1 MLTFDEILLHIKFQ
15 LKLFLF
21 ACSPPSYKELFNVKS
36 LRVRMSMERQFML
49 RTSESFQ
56 LCAISIND
64 TVSVHVLLS
73 VKLSMFHSLQSI
85 HSLFSSFFYWDCT
98 YLISQFSPS
107 THSTAH
113 WTIECE
119 KRHST
124 QNFVCMNGDCGRD
137 TLINDFSLFIHSNA
151 FVTIEFYIQ
160 SESISDNPPNSTTTY
175 LFISVRSISMIWQ
188 LCVAVPSTVKFHAQY
203 LVEIWIEV

>member
-64 TVSVHVLLS
+64 TVNVHVLLS

-85 HSLFSSFFYWDCT
+85 HSLFFSFFFT
-98 YLISQFSPS
+98 EIAHISSLNFLP
-107 THSTAH
+107 AH
-113 WTIECE
+113 ILPHIEQLSV
-119 KRHST
+119 KK
-124 QNFVCMNGDCGRD
+124 G
-137 TLINDFSLFIHSNA
+137 
-151 FVTIEFYIQ
+151 IQ
-160 SESISDNPPNSTTTY
+160 HRISY
-175 LFISVRSISMIWQ
+175 V
-188 LCVAVPSTVKFHAQY
+188 
-203 LVEIWIEV
+203 

>member
-64 TVSVHVLLS
+64 TVNVHVLLS

-85 HSLFSSFFYWDCT
+85 HSLFSSFFS
-98 YLISQFSPS
+98 LRLHISHLSIFSQH
-107 THSTAH
+107 TFY
-113 WTIECE
+113 
-119 KRHST
+119 R
-124 QNFVCMNGDCGRD
+124 
-137 TLINDFSLFIHSNA
+137 TLNNWVWKKA
-151 FVTIEFYIQ
+151 FNTEFRMY
-160 SESISDNPPNSTTTY
+160 E
-175 LFISVRSISMIWQ
+175 
-188 LCVAVPSTVKFHAQY
+188 
-203 LVEIWIEV
+203 